1 MNILAVDYG
10 HKRVGLAYADSDLGV
25 AVPIPAAVES
35 SGEERL
41 RHIASEIKNRK
52 IEKIV
57 VSYPLNMDGS
67 RGEKAM
73 EVDAYILKLSEL
85 FGLPVEK
92 TDERLSSY
100 QAEHDFFSMGGK
112 AGKSVAARQRH
123 RRSGGI
129 DSRAAALFLQEYL
142 DCGGREVL

>member
-57 VSYPLNMDGS
+57 VGYPLNMDGS

-112 AGKSVAARQRH
+112 GGKSVAARQRH
-123 RRSGGI
+123 RRSGDI

>member
-1 MNILAVDYG
+1 MQELTPLERNRLY
-10 HKRVGLAYADSDLGV
+10 YA
-25 AVPIPAAVES
+25 
-35 SGEERL
+35 GEEVDRL
-41 RHIASEIKNRK
+41 PHGLLG
-52 IEKIV
+52 IETGCSLYGIGPREALH
-57 VSYPLNMDGS
+57 SP
-67 RGEKAM
+67 EKAM

-123 RRSGGI
+123 RRSGDI

>member
-1 MNILAVDYG
+1 
-10 HKRVGLAYADSDLGV
+10 
-25 AVPIPAAVES
+25 
-35 SGEERL
+35 
-41 RHIASEIKNRK
+41 
-52 IEKIV
+52 
-57 VSYPLNMDGS
+57 MDGS

-123 RRSGGI
+123 RRSGDI

>member
-10 HKRVGLAYADSDLGV
+10 HKRVGLAYADSKLGV

-35 SGEERL
+35 SSEERIK
-41 RHIASEIKNRK
+41 HIAAEIKNRR

-57 VSYPLNMDGS
+57 IGYPLNMDGS
-67 RGEKAM
+67 VGEKAK
-73 EVDAYILKLSEL
+73 EVEAYIFKLREL

-123 RRSGGI
+123 RRSGDI